1 MHIKKKVCVR
11 KVRLNKEELVKVNTN
26 LWCRFCLAPILMEIC
41 IMFSE
46 IRFPMLKFWVCGTV
60 HLNMHAL
67 SANTSNKKKEL
78 NLSSSLSLLF

>member
-46 IRFPMLKFWVCGTV
+46 IRFPMLKF
-60 HLNMHAL
+60 
-67 SANTSNKKKEL
+67 
-78 NLSSSLSLLF
+78 